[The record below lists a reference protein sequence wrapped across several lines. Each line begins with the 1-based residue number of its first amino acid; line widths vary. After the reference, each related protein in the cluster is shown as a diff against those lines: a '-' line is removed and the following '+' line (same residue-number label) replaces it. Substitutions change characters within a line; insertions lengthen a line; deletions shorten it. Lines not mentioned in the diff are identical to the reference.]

1 MMEDSL
7 TKEGRTLGR
16 TRTITHLLQIIINVR
31 LVGTLIVVFFK
42 KSTYQQTCILLK
54 KLVKKLCKHQLLL
67 CDEREMGR
75 EVVR

>member
-31 LVGTLIVVFFK
+31 LVGTLIVVFK
-42 KSTYQQTCILLK
+42 KKIHTKRHAYYSTTIDAASTYENLLS
-54 KLVKKLCKHQLLL
+54 LTQFLNQLL
-67 CDEREMGR
+67 M
-75 EVVR
+75 

>member
-42 KSTYQQTCILLK
+42 KKYIPTDVHTTQ
-54 KLVKKLCKHQLLL
+54 
-67 CDEREMGR
+67 
-75 EVVR
+75 EVG